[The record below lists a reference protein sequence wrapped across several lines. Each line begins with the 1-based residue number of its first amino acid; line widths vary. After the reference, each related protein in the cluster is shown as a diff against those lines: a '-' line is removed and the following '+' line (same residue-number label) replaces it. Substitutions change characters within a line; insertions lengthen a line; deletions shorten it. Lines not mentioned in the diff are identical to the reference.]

1 MVSINPLASGSWE
14 CARVFLPFDLDELA
28 VQSGALRRRRG
39 VKGGES
45 LLRTMLLY
53 GCPKSTL
60 ALSSRLARES
70 NLAHLSPEALFK
82 RLSKAEPMLR
92 SAFLHLLTHAAEPEV
107 RFSGYRLLSVDATT
121 LCGPGATGTD
131 QRLHVVYDL
140 GKGLPLSL
148 DLTDARGG
156 ETLARHDSFGFGDLV
171 LGDRGYGKG
180 PGLTVA
186 LRSGARLL
194 VRFEFENLRLLTDLD
209 DKIWPEQAELCVPDS
224 GPCEICVYLPDW
236 PAPLR
241 AIGERNPKGEVVWL
255 LTDLS
260 PDELG
265 LDQARSL
272 YARRWQ
278 VELFFKRLKSLL
290 DLDELPSRD
299 GPMARPWI
307 WAKLI
312 LAALAVLTTHE
323 RFSPWGQPF
332 QAHSEPMERVP
343 VWPSRVDRSPA
354 HRHSAPARPGP
365 SQRSQTTKSR
375 SQPTLLMETIGSL
388 S

>member
-1 MVSINPLASGSWE
+1 MQSIDPSGSLSWE
-14 CARVFLPFDLDELA
+14 CARTFLPFDLDELA
-28 VQSGALRRRRG
+28 TSSGALERRRG

-53 GCPKSTL
+53 GLPKSTL
-60 ALSSRLARES
+60 ALSSRLAREA
-70 NLAHLSPEALFK
+70 NLAQMSPEALFK
-82 RLSKAEPMLR
+82 RLIKAEPMLR
-92 SAFLHLLTHAAEPEV
+92 STFLHLLSHTMSAESL
-107 RFSGYRLLSVDATT
+107 FAGYRLLSVDATA

-140 GKGLPLSL
+140 GKAFPLSV

-156 ETLARHDSFGFGDLV
+156 ETLARHSSFGFGDLV
-171 LGDRGYGKG
+171 LGDRGYGQG
-180 PGLTVA
+180 SGLTKA
-186 LRSGARLL
+186 LRSGAHLL
-194 VRFEFENLRLLTDLD
+194 VRFEFENLRLLTDED
-209 DKIWPEQAELCVPDS
+209 EKIWPEQAELCVPDS
-224 GPCEICVYLPDW
+224 GAAEICVYLPDW

-255 LTDLS
+255 LTDLG

-265 LDQARSL
+265 LNQARNL
-272 YARRWQ
+272 YSRRWQ
-278 VELFFKRLKSLL
+278 IELFFKRLKSLL

-312 LAALAVLTTHE
+312 LAALAVLMTHE
-323 RFSPWGQPF
+323 RFSPWGRPL
-332 QAHSEPMERVP
+332 QADPESVERVSIRTGS
-343 VWPSRVDRSPA
+343 VSRDPA
-354 HRHSAPARPGP
+354 HAQAALAPWPTERP
-365 SQRSQTTKSR
+365 QTTKGRPKPVMS
-375 SQPTLLMETIGSL
+375 MEMVGSL